1 MEYVINQP
9 LFAPLLC
16 VVTIAPFVGVSNRAV
31 LVICRSGTIVFTILP
46 MAFILHLPVGIIL
59 CTFAIGMKCLTA
71 ALVGQ
76 SAVFEQSAF
85 SVVSIRTRPP
95 QSYSGS
101 KMGQRGFGNYKSKVV
116 ALSFVMRCHFT
127 NLPPEYI
134 SELREEQ
141 SAHRFTIIGILLDQ
155 GNTGME
161 FSLKPFCQNIYR
173 TSELTGEQTVQKSI
187 TSRA

>member
-1 MEYVINQP
+1 MEYVISQS
-9 LFAPLLC
+9 LFALLLC
-16 VVTIAPFVGVSNRAV
+16 VVTIAPFIGVSNRAV
-31 LVICRSGTIVFTILP
+31 LVICRSGTIVLTILP

-59 CTFAIGMKCLTA
+59 CTFAIGMRFLAA

-76 SAVFEQSAF
+76 SAVFKQSAF
-85 SVVSIRTRPP
+85 SVLQI
-95 QSYSGS
+95 QSDRS
-101 KMGQRGFGNYKSKVV
+101 
-116 ALSFVMRCHFT
+116 LSFVMRCHFT

-134 SELREEQ
+134 SEWWEEQ
-141 SAHRFTIIGILLDQ
+141 SAHRFTITGILMDQ

-173 TSELTGEQTVQKSI
+173 TGELTGEQIVQKSI